1 MFSQYVSALRPPKR
15 RSYNS
20 AGTSIDSDVDEDVS
34 SNSRIFQRRT
44 SLIHTKPIGTRSSFQ
59 NRSLQDFSDRIRF
72 SGESDLELKR
82 RREFIFQFSESAKT
96 LNIAASSD
104 SVQSENLKEEWK
116 QVIDECFICLLL
128 CSLLKFDLISN
139 VVTHSSDFHQLC

>member
-15 RSYNS
+15 RSFIS
-20 AGTSIDSDVDEDVS
+20 AGTSIDSDVDEDFS

-44 SLIHTKPIGTRSSFQ
+44 SLIYTRPLGTRSSFQ

-72 SGESDLELKR
+72 SGESDLELSR

-96 LNIAASSD
+96 LNTAASSE

-116 QVIDECFICLLL
+116 QVSDE
-128 CSLLKFDLISN
+128 
-139 VVTHSSDFHQLC
+139 